1 MFFDPFLEL
10 SGTFPDTFRLFL
22 GIFLDSFSRFSGYSV
37 LFFPEDNKEMRSFQ
51 TLLPISLFTFD
62 STTITWTVEA
72 NEEVVIVE
80 VVVPLA
86 VTIIA
91 LIIACKF

>member
-1 MFFDPFLEL
+1 
-10 SGTFPDTFRLFL
+10 
-22 GIFLDSFSRFSGYSV
+22 
-37 LFFPEDNKEMRSFQ
+37 MRSFQ